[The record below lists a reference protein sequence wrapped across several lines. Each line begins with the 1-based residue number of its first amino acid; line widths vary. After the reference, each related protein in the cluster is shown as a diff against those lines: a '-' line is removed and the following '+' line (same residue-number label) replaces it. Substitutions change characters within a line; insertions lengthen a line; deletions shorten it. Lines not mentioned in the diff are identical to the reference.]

1 MIYLNDVM
9 TNKKTKLETRD
20 NNKAGIYVCGVT
32 VYDRCHIGHLRSML
46 SFDAIIRYLE
56 YKGYKVK
63 YVRNFTDVEDKII
76 MRAGEIKAGLNGNWK
91 DAPKYAN
98 FDEKD
103 WEQRKRDDMAIK
115 TESKASDKH
124 LSLQVSEYF
133 IQQFYQDLAPFGMR
147 KPDIEPKV
155 SEHIQQIIDLIQ
167 GIVDNGFAY
176 VVEGNVYFDV
186 PAYHKATKAYGKLSG
201 RDYSQLMDGARV
213 EKDKNKKNSVDFALW
228 KAAKEGEPAWDSPWG
243 KGRPGWHIECSA
255 MSLHYLGNNFDIH
268 GGGKDLIFPHHENE
282 IAQSEGGTG
291 EGFAKYWMH
300 NGFVTVNGVK
310 MSKSLG
316 NFISLQDASDLA
328 LPEVWRYLILSSHY
342 KSPIDF
348 SFTKKDEQ
356 GEIQRGT
363 VDIAAERLKYFY
375 DTLVR
380 VNKVLKNNDPIPAS
394 GKILDTDKAGNLMDK
409 FEKAMDDDF
418 NSAVAISH
426 MGETAKYIN
435 ELVSMKKKK
444 LKKAGM
450 DNWLKTLEVLRDELL
465 KAGAVLG
472 FLQQEPVQFQKKF
485 ISFVLDKKDLDPKW
499 IESEIEKRKE
509 AKKNRDY
516 ETADKIRDNLFA
528 NGIIIKDLPGKTVW
542 DVRV

>member
-1 MIYLNDVM
+1 VIYLNDVM

-56 YKGYKVK
+56 HKGYEVK

-76 MRAGEIKAGLNGNWK
+76 MRAGEIKEGPDGKWK
-91 DAPKYAN
+91 EAPKYTN

-103 WEQRKRDDMAIK
+103 WEQRQNDDMAIK
-115 TESKASDKH
+115 AESKASDKH

-133 IQQFYQDLAPFGMR
+133 IQQFYQDFAPFGMR
-147 KPDIEPKV
+147 KPDVEPKV

-176 VVEGNVYFDV
+176 VVKGNVYFDV
-186 PAYHKATKAYGKLSG
+186 PAYHDSTRSYGKLSG

-213 EKDKNKKNSVDFALW
+213 EKDKNKKTSVDFALW

-316 NFISLQDASDLA
+316 NFISLHDASDLA

-348 SFTKKDEQ
+348 SFTKEDEQ

-380 VNKVLKNNDPIPAS
+380 VNEVLNNNDSIPTS
-394 GKILDTDKAGNLMDK
+394 VQILDADKAGNLMEK

-444 LKKAGM
+444 VKRAGM
-450 DNWLKTLEVLRDELL
+450 DNWLRTLAVLRDELL

-472 FLQQEPVQFQKKF
+472 LLQQDPVQFQNEF
-485 ISFVLDKKDLDPKW
+485 ISFVLDKKAIDPKW

-516 ETADKIRDNLFA
+516 EAADKIRDNLLA
-528 NGIIIKDLPGKTVW
+528 SGIIIKDLPGKTVW